1 MDPNTADVKFLLGP
15 NNMIAESFLPQ
26 RKKKWS
32 EVAKRG
38 EKIRSRLANPAERL
52 PRHSSR
58 GRNRKRQ
65 RELLCCAV
73 C

>member
-1 MDPNTADVKFLLGP
+1 MDPKAADVRFLLGP
-15 NNMIAESFLPQ
+15 NNAIAEFFLPQ
-26 RKKKWS
+26 QKKKWS

-38 EKIRSRLANPAERL
+38 EEIRSRLANPAERL

-65 RELLCCAV
+65 RELLGAV

>member
-15 NNMIAESFLPQ
+15 NNAIEKFFPPQ
-26 RKKKWS
+26 QKKKRS
-32 EVAKRG
+32 EVAKRR
-38 EKIRSRLANPAERL
+38 EEIRSRLANPAERL

-58 GRNRKRQ
+58 GRNGKRQ
-65 RELLCCAV
+65 RELLGAV